1 MAILDGDKFESI
13 LWREGYDYDFG
24 TNDLGDELMVVWS
37 EDVRIYL
44 GEVLED
50 GDSWVFDTD
59 ALFSGF
65 GRDTGTHTPVE
76 GVATEEELFDFVQT
90 SLGEA

>member
-1 MAILDGDKFESI
+1 MAILDGDQFESI

-24 TNDLGDELMVVWS
+24 TSHLGDELMVVWS
-37 EDVRIYL
+37 DETRIYL

-50 GDSWVFDTD
+50 GDTWVFDTD
-59 ALFSGF
+59 VLSSGF

-76 GVATEEELFDFVQT
+76 GVETVEALFDFVQT

>member
-1 MAILDGDKFESI
+1 MAILDGEEFMSV
-13 LWREGYDYDFG
+13 LWAEGYDFDFG
-24 TNDLGDELMVVWS
+24 TNDLGDELMVVWTD
-37 EDVRIYL
+37 ENRIYL

-59 ALFSGF
+59 SLSSGSC
-65 GRDTGTHTPVE
+65 RDTGTHTPVE
-76 GVATEEELFDFVQT
+76 GVETVRALFDFVQT